1 MVTLL
6 CFCCDHRN
14 PAGSKFCNA
23 CGTPLHL
30 KPCKHCEAI
39 NARAAAHCHQCGET
53 FALEYLSL
61 DDAAELGH
69 PAAAAPALAGTEAPG
84 DAPRPFLRPQ
94 HGILRARI
102 VALLC
107 GLTATAMLS
116 AYYAYRHPH
125 DADAAERPSAAGAPA
140 APDAPP
146 GNRPGD
152 GQAPATQG
160 SSALPVERPRTAV
173 GGVAATIPDDTNRA
187 TPLETTNAGATS
199 KRPQRDARKADPAAK
214 SGSVPRRLAI
224 GPGQDATSASAP
236 VAADRPG
243 EPEPQ
248 AVRGPIALQQTVAV
262 PPSTRSASAHPAPAA
277 PSQRSRD
284 AARRPVP
291 AMGSWD
297 RPCAEGVALDPACD
311 VRMMAKGN

>member
-39 NARAAAHCHQCGET
+39 NARAAAHCHQCGEP

-69 PAAAAPALAGTEAPG
+69 PPAAAPALAGIEAPG
-84 DAPRPFLRPQ
+84 DAPRPSQRRPQ
-94 HGILRARI
+94 PGILRARI

-116 AYYAYRHPH
+116 AYYAYRHPD
-125 DADAAERPSAAGAPA
+125 DADAAERPSAAGAPV
-140 APDAPP
+140 APDARP
-146 GNRPGD
+146 GNRPAD
-152 GQAPATQG
+152 GQAPPTQG
-160 SSALPVERPRTAV
+160 SSALPAERPRPG
-173 GGVAATIPDDTNRA
+173 GGVAATTPDDIDRS

-199 KRPQRDARKADPAAK
+199 TRPQPDTRQAARAPK
-214 SGSVPRRLAI
+214 SGSVPRRPAI
-224 GPGQDATSASAP
+224 GPGQDAASASAP

-248 AVRGPIALQQTVAV
+248 AVRGLIALQQTVAV
-262 PPSTRSASAHPAPAA
+262 PPSTRSASAHPAPTA
-277 PSQRSRD
+277 PSQRSSD

-291 AMGSWD
+291 AMGAWD